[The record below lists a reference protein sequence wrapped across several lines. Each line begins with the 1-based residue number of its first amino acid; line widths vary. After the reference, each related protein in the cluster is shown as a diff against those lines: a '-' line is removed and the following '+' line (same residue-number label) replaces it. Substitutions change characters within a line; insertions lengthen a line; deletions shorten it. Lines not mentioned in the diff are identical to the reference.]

1 LRNTQTNSANIN
13 EESTLNGLELTQPAA
28 VRHNIQMASFDASL
42 VVPGQPITAETGYLR
57 GHGCFIEDSSVDA
70 DGPQLVSCVAG
81 QIERVNKLI
90 TVRPLKSRY
99 IGEVGDL
106 IVGRVTAV
114 ESKRWKADIGAQKDA
129 TLQLSSVN
137 LPGGVQRMR
146 THEDQLQ
153 VNRCRRLLPLATA
166 DGCIDVLPPCLSD
179 AVALHGT

>member
-1 LRNTQTNSANIN
+1 
-13 EESTLNGLELTQPAA
+13 
-28 VRHNIQMASFDASL
+28 MASFDASL

-166 DGCIDVLPPCLSD
+166 DGRAIDVLPPCLSD
-179 AVALHGT
+179 AVAFHGT